1 MAPRW
6 CGCPTRP
13 KASLRKNRSADK
25 FRSDMRSNLTTI
37 ARAQWL
43 AALLVLFAYIGAAA
57 QAGEL
62 KFRAYLVWA
71 TNAERPPDTALKPV
85 ESDVRRKLE
94 ELPLKWSN
102 YFEVNRTNFTVLQ
115 TGLKEVTLSAKCQIV
130 VKDVDGKN
138 VEVSLIGKGK
148 PVLKRIQPLPMGQML
163 VLGGNAPNST
173 GWLVVLRRVK

>member
-1 MAPRW
+1 MKSN
-6 CGCPTRP
+6 PTR
-13 KASLRKNRSADK
+13 
-25 FRSDMRSNLTTI
+25 I
-37 ARAQWL
+37 ACVPWL
-43 AALLVLFAYIGAAA
+43 MALLVLYAYVGGAAQSA
-57 QAGEL
+57 EL

-71 TNAERPPDTALKPV
+71 TNGERPADTHLKPV

-94 ELPLKWSN
+94 ELPLKWNN
-102 YFEVNRTNFTVLQ
+102 YFEVNRTNFIVQ
-115 TGLKEVTLSAKCQIV
+115 HVEVKEVTLSDKCQIT

-173 GWLVVLRRVK
+173 GWLVVLRRVE